1 MNVANK
7 KSESQHEILCGMPQG
22 FDALYLA
29 RRARQSKK
37 TIVYIASD
45 DARYESFVES
55 FRFFAH
61 DLALKKFPAW
71 DCLPYDRIS
80 PTTDVMGERLKT
92 LSSLLQASSEP
103 QVIVTTISA
112 ILQRTAPR
120 DALKHAAFSA
130 VKGKTL
136 DMKALQG
143 FLLANGY
150 HRTETVREAGE
161 YALRGGLVDIYP
173 SGADAPLRIDCFGD
187 EIEEMR
193 AFDPLTQITTEPRTE
208 LHLYPVSE
216 VLLNETAI
224 NHFRAQY
231 REAFGAVRQDDA
243 LYESI
248 SSGTRFAGMEHWL
261 PFFYERLDTLFD
273 YLPPEIEIYKDD
285 HVDAALQAR
294 EQQVKDLYQARLTIM
309 QADDAARRAC
319 GYRPAPLPLVF
330 MSAEEWAAATD
341 TLSHFMMSPF
351 QPTPGQTGAGG
362 SKSRDF
368 GDIRAQNATGLY
380 DEIKSYIE
388 AQVRQ
393 NNKVLLAAYSEGA
406 AERLR
411 SILTEHGLKHIKP
424 VTHFDDSK
432 RGSHDIE
439 IAVVGI
445 ERGFACPGLVVLTEQ
460 DMLGDRL
467 ARIGKKKK
475 KSDAFLYEISQLHEG
490 DFVVH
495 EEHGV
500 GQFERLETVVVDGVP
515 HDCLKLIY
523 AGGDKLFVPV
533 ENLDVLSRYGS
544 AEAGAVLDKL
554 GGGAWQARKAR
565 VKRDLLALAQ
575 ELLKIAAERILRET
589 APVRPPEVA
598 YQKFESGFPYVET
611 EEQQKAIDDVLED
624 LAKDRP
630 MDRLVCGDVGFGKT
644 EVALRAAAAVALSGG
659 QVAVIAP
666 TTLLARQHYQGFTKR
681 FAGFG
686 LNIGLLS
693 RFVSPREADKIKS
706 GLGRGDVQMVIGT
719 HALLSE
725 KIKFDNLMLLVVDE
739 EQKFGVKQK
748 ERLKAIQD
756 NVHVLT
762 LTATPIP
769 RTLQMALTGVRELS
783 LITTAPID
791 RLAVKTFVLP
801 YDGVV
806 IRDALMRE
814 HFRGGQSFYVCPR
827 IADLEDVEKDLRA
840 LVPELKIVVAH
851 GQMTAEEMEEKMT
864 AFYEGAFDILLSTN
878 IVESGLDIPNANTM
892 IIHRSE
898 MFGLAQLYQLRGRIG
913 RSKQRAYAYLTY
925 DTGKKLTKM
934 AEQRLHAIEQL
945 DTLGAG
951 FQLASHDL
959 DIRGAGNL
967 LGEEQSGHIREIGV
981 ELYQQMLEEAVAE
994 AKSGGSRMAQSAEF
1008 WSPQINLGTPVMIPD
1023 TYVADLN
1030 LRLSIYRRIAAL
1042 QESAEIEGMAAELID
1057 RFGALPQDVQNLL
1070 QIVAI
1075 KQLCRQAGIARVDA
1089 GPKGAV
1095 VTLHPSSR
1103 IDIPKLVQFMS
1114 KQGAHAKIRPEDQ
1127 KLVFTRPWDDL
1138 PVRVKGVQKLI
1149 LDLCA
1154 LI

>member
-1 MNVANK
+1 MNQLNK
-7 KSESQHEILCGMPQG
+7 KIQQEHQKLYGVPYG
-22 FDALYLA
+22 YDALYLA
-29 RRARQSKK
+29 RRVRAEKK
-37 TIVYIASD
+37 TVVYVASD
-45 DARYESFVES
+45 DTRLEEFIDT
-55 FRFFAH
+55 FKFFAQ
-61 DLALKKFPAW
+61 DIDLKKFPAW
-71 DCLPYDRIS
+71 DSLPYDRVS
-80 PTTDVMGERLKT
+80 PTTEVMGERLKC
-92 LSSLLQASSEP
+92 LWSLGHEKDKP
-103 QVIVTTISA
+103 QVIVTTA
-112 ILQRTAPR
+112 AAVAQRVVPR
-120 DALKHAAFSA
+120 ASLAAASFA
-130 VKGKTL
+130 AHKGGRL
-136 DMKALQG
+136 DMKKLQD
-143 FLLANGY
+143 FLIANGY

-161 YALRGGLVDIYP
+161 YALRGGLIDIFP
-173 SGADAPLRIDCFGD
+173 SGAEAPLRIDCFGD
-187 EIEEMR
+187 DIEEIR
-193 AFDPLTQITTEPRTE
+193 AFDPLTQISTAPQENLT
-208 LHLYPVSE
+208 LYPVSE
-216 VLLNETAI
+216 VLLNDDSI
-224 NHFRAQY
+224 QLFRARY

-248 SSGTRFAGMEHWL
+248 SAGTRFAGMEHWL
-261 PFFYERLDTLFD
+261 PFFYPQLDLFFD
-273 YLPPEIEIYKDD
+273 YLPASAEIYQDD
-285 HVDAALQAR
+285 HTQSAIESRLK
-294 EQQVKDLYQARLTIM
+294 QVEDLYQARLALM
-309 QADDAARRAC
+309 KADDAAKRAC
-319 GYRPAPLPLVF
+319 GYRPAPLALLFPGVD
-330 MSAEEWAAATD
+330 E
-341 TLSHFMMSPF
+341 TLESLAGFAGYVTTPF
-351 QPTPGQTGAGG
+351 QPTPGQASAGG
-362 SKSRDF
+362 VKGRDF
-368 GDIRAQNATGLY
+368 GDIRARDAAGLY
-380 DEIKSYIE
+380 DAIVAYVQGEV
-388 AQVRQ
+388 QR
-393 NNKVLLAAYSEGA
+393 NNRVLLAAYSAGA
-406 AERLR
+406 VER
-411 SILTEHGLKHIKP
+411 LKHILSEAGLRHIKT
-424 VTHFDDSK
+424 VTHFDDGK

-445 ERGFACPGLVVLTEQ
+445 EHGFACPGLVVLTEQ

-467 ARIGKKKK
+467 TRIGKKKK

-490 DFVVH
+490 DYVVH
-495 EEHGV
+495 DEHGV
-500 GQFERLETVVVDGVP
+500 GQFERLETVIVDNIP

-523 AGGDKLFVPV
+523 AGGDKLYVPV

-565 VKRDLLALAQ
+565 VKRDLLALAHD
-575 ELLKIAAERILRET
+575 LLKIAAERILRQT
-589 APVRPPEVA
+589 DPVHPPEGP
-598 YQKFESGFPYVET
+598 YKKFESGFPYAET

-624 LAKDRP
+624 LAQDRP
-630 MDRLVCGDVGFGKT
+630 MDRLICGDVGFGKT

-666 TTLLARQHYQGFTKR
+666 TTLLARQHYQGFQKR

-693 RFVSPREADKIKS
+693 RFVTPREAEKTKDALS
-706 GLGRGDVQMVIGT
+706 RGDVQIVIGT
-719 HALLSE
+719 HALLAES
-725 KIKFDNLMLLVVDE
+725 IKFSNLMLLVVDE

-801 YDGVV
+801 NDAVV

-827 IADLEDVEKDLRA
+827 IADLADLEKELRI
-840 LVPELKIVVAH
+840 LVPELKMVVAH

-864 AFYEGAFDILLSTN
+864 AFYEGAYDILLSTN

-892 IIHRSE
+892 IIHRAD

-925 DTGKKLTKM
+925 EQNKKLTKM

-994 AKSGGSRMAQSAEF
+994 AKTGAAVQATQG
-1008 WSPQINLGTPVMIPD
+1008 WSPHINLGTAVMIPD
-1023 TYVADLN
+1023 HYVPDLN

-1042 QESAEIEGMAAELID
+1042 QDKAEIESMAAEMID
-1057 RFGALPQDVQNLL
+1057 RFGPLPGDVENLL
-1070 QIVAI
+1070 EIVAV

-1095 VTLHPSSR
+1095 VTLHVSSR
-1103 IDIPKLVQFMS
+1103 IDIPKLVQYIS
-1114 KQGAHAKIRPEDQ
+1114 KQGAQAKIRPEDQ
-1127 KLVFTRPWDDL
+1127 KLVFTRNWEEIPAR
-1138 PVRVKGVQKLI
+1138 VRGVQKLMQ
-1149 LDLCA
+1149 DLA
-1154 LI
+1154 GLI